1 MKILCIGNSFSRDVS
16 TYIHQIAKAAGKD
29 LDIYVL
35 YIPGCPI
42 NVHYQNLISN
52 EKAYEFY
59 KNGAN
64 TPLFNCSLIE
74 GLDFEKWDYITY
86 QQRSYDSGDETTF
99 FPELPLLMKG
109 VKAHTNAKFIL
120 HMTWSY
126 AKSFS
131 HEKYGENPM
140 DQEAMDNDI
149 FKAYK
154 DVSEQ
159 LSIPYIIS
167 TGKAIKEARKIYG
180 DNLTRDGYHLN
191 EMGRTLSGY
200 LWAYYFL
207 GLDTD
212 TSKFKP
218 SGYSYDE
225 TTTPVSDQDLP
236 VLQDIAKKIIE
247 ENKENNLN
255 G

>member
-1 MKILCIGNSFSRDVS
+1 
-16 TYIHQIAKAAGKD
+16 
-29 LDIYVL
+29 
-35 YIPGCPI
+35 
-42 NVHYQNLISN
+42 
-52 EKAYEFY
+52 
-59 KNGAN
+59 
-64 TPLFNCSLIE
+64 
-74 GLDFEKWDYITY
+74 
-86 QQRSYDSGDETTF
+86 
-99 FPELPLLMKG
+99 
-109 VKAHTNAKFIL
+109 
-120 HMTWSY
+120 MTWSY

-159 LSIPYIIS
+159 LSIPYVIS

-212 TSKFKP
+212 TSMFKP